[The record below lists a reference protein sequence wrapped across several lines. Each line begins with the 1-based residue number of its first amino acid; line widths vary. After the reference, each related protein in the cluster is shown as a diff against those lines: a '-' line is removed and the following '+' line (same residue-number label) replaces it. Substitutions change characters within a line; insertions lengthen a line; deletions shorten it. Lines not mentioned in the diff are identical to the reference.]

1 MQESFSQTSLKRIAR
16 MSKNELITMVI
27 SISNYAEQQKAAS
40 LLLLGRLEQVNAIL
54 TEEQI
59 KQLAPAA
66 NTEPQEGQKEVK

>member
-16 MSKNELITMVI
+16 MSKNELINMVV

-54 TEEQI
+54 TPEQI
-59 KQLAPAA
+59 ELLK
-66 NTEPQEGQKEVK
+66 PQEGQKEVK